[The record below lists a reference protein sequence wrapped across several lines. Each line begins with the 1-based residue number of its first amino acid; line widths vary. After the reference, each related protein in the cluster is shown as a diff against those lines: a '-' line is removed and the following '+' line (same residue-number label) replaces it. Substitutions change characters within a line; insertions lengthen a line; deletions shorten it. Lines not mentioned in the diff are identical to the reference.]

1 MSDTTHII
9 RINEPYIKYKVDGK
23 IHVFTVKVSDLIA
36 NSLEHEYSPTEHG
49 KVFFLLYNQVTEKGV
64 VVKLKVSGL
73 AMRVYENDSDPEKII
88 QLIVI

>member
-9 RINEPYIKYKVDGK
+9 RINQPYIKYKVEDK
-23 IHVFTVKVSDLIA
+23 IHVFTVKVADLIA
-36 NSLEHEYSPTEHG
+36 NSLEHEYNEQG
-49 KVFFLLYNQVTEKGV
+49 EVFFLLYNQVTEKGV

-73 AMRVYENDSDPEKII
+73 SMRVYENAHNPEKIV

>member
-9 RINEPYIKYKVDGK
+9 RINQPYVKYKVDDK
-23 IHVFTVKVSDLIA
+23 IHVFTVKVADLIA
-36 NSLEHEYSPTEHG
+36 NSLEHEYNEQG
-49 KVFFLLYNQVTEKGV
+49 EVFFLLYNQVTEKGV

-73 AMRVYENDSDPEKII
+73 SMRVYENAHNPEKIV

>member
-9 RINEPYIKYKVDGK
+9 RINEPYIKYKVEDK
-23 IHVFTVKVSDLIA
+23 IHVFTVKMSDLLA
-36 NSLEHEYSPTEHG
+36 NSLEHEYNEQG
-49 KVFFLLYNQVTEKGV
+49 EVFFLLYNPVTEKSA

-73 AMRVYENDSDPEKII
+73 SMRVYENAHNPEKIV